1 MAKPDPAAQA
11 SFRLV
16 PQQDGSYGVEVT
28 IPETYPTMVTGF
40 ASMEAAETWVMR
52 YKQRVESGPPSR
64 RRWSAKGAS
73 S

>member
-1 MAKPDPAAQA
+1 MPKSDPAAQA

-40 ASMEAAETWVMR
+40 ADAEAAESWIVK
-52 YKQRVESGPPSR
+52 YKERVEAGPPSR
-64 RRWSAKGAS
+64 RRWRASAGAG
-73 S
+73 